1 MIRIVVILYLVS
13 LYLSIPALIKKAGIR
28 FYLGLI
34 PFVNIYFLFI
44 VLKINPIL
52 LIVFSI
58 LMIVL
63 PFRELFMTIFI
74 IFLPFMISD
83 AYEDKLLYSF
93 LGLVIPFI
101 IYPYIGYFH
110 GSYRYGGENI
120 EFY

>member
-13 LYLSIPALIKKAGIR
+13 LYLSIPPLIKKAGIR

-34 PFVNIYFLFI
+34 PIVNLYYLFK

-58 LMIVL
+58 LMIL
-63 PFRELFMTIFI
+63 FPFRELFLTMFI

-83 AYEDKLLYSF
+83 AYEDKLLYSI

-110 GSYRYGGENI
+110 GAYRYGGEDI
-120 EFY
+120 ELY